1 MAGGRFVVSRLAI
14 VARTEIGPPF
24 GVFVLGKIFVASRA
38 KRNLFDLISFFS
50 QNHKLLFGAGRCFLR
65 LIKTS
70 VLLSHILDLT
80 GR

>member
-24 GVFVLGKIFVASRA
+24 GVFVLGEIFVASRA
-38 KRNLFDLISFFS
+38 KRNLFDFITFLT
-50 QNHKLLFGAGRCFLR
+50 QNHELLFGAGRCFLR
-65 LIKTS
+65 LIEAS
-70 VLLSHILDLT
+70 VLLAHILDLT

>member
-14 VARTEIGPPF
+14 VARTAISAAF
-24 GVFVLGKIFVASRA
+24 GVFVLGEILVASRA

-50 QNHKLLFGAGRCFLR
+50 QNHKLLFGAGRCFLW